1 MDASPA
7 LTQTEPASNAAPTP
21 RMTGRDWMLLALIL
35 CIAGGLRYA
44 RARVDGLTFDEQWH
58 LELSTGRGSPHVRV
72 PENVLVPDAPAVT
85 SLVGAPPLY
94 AVWTHMDRV
103 VHPPLFVLGL
113 RLWRDLFGGAD
124 LPAKLYSV
132 ACSLVGIA
140 LLYDAARNLHGRTAA
155 FWACL
160 LWAVAPTQVFI
171 DQQVRGYTLLAA
183 LGMGACAAVVRIEK
197 FGATRLRLVALG
209 ACALGMMLTHY
220 FAIGACAAIG
230 AYVLIRL
237 RGRARRDAVIALVLA
252 GVVWGIIW
260 GPLFWK
266 QRRDFAE
273 TADPWLVEHVANHLL
288 LTLGR
293 FASLPW
299 RQIAEPPEW
308 SGYLPLVGVVVLLAP
323 VALALSRK
331 RPEMLLWVLWFA
343 GTVGFVA
350 VLDLT
355 RSTKHLVFLR
365 YTSLAAPAMCIVI
378 AAVAANLGG
387 LVKHIIPA
395 TLVAIALV
403 ASPSA
408 YFAEEPDWRQLGRV
422 LDEHAV
428 PGEAIVYYRGRY
440 PQWYVEIFYLGTAH
454 YSHGFPRPIVKLAG
468 PASVELAKE
477 LPGPSAWIVS
487 GQLDRPIDEVLPG
500 FAPVEQYEFPNLA
513 IVTHVTRRSR

>member
-1 MDASPA
+1 MEASEASP
-7 LTQTEPASNAAPTP
+7 QIEPVSDMVRIS
-21 RMTGRDWMLLALIL
+21 RMTGRDWLLLALIL
-35 CIAGGLRYA
+35 VVAAGLRYA

-85 SLVGAPPLY
+85 SLVGAPPFH
-94 AVWTHMDRV
+94 AVWAHMDRV

-113 RLWRDLFGGAD
+113 RLWRDALGGGD

-197 FGATRLRLVALG
+197 VGATRRRLVALG

-220 FAIGACAAIG
+220 FAIGACAAI
-230 AYVLIRL
+230 AVYVLIRL
-237 RGRARRDAVIALVLA
+237 RGRARRDAVIALVAA
-252 GVVWGIIW
+252 GFVYGIIW
-260 GPLFWK
+260 GPFFWK
-266 QRRDFAE
+266 QRRDFSE
-273 TADPWLVEHVANHLL
+273 TADPWLVEQVSNHALV
-288 LTLGR
+288 TSER

-299 RQIAEPPEW
+299 KHLLDDYGTLG
-308 SGYLPLVGVVVLLAP
+308 SLPIVAVVVFIVP

-343 GTVGFVA
+343 GTAGFVA
-350 VLDLT
+350 ALDLA
-355 RSTKHLVFLR
+355 RSTKHLLFLR
-365 YTSLAAPAMCIVI
+365 YTSLAAPAIFVVI
-378 AAVAANLGG
+378 AAVAANFGG
-387 LVKHIIPA
+387 LVKHIVPA
-395 TLVAIALV
+395 TLVALAAL
-403 ASPSA
+403 SWRGA
-408 YFAEEPDWRQLGRV
+408 YVAEEPDWRQLGQV
-422 LDEHAV
+422 LDEHAA

-440 PQWYVEIFYLGTAH
+440 PQWYVEIFYLGTSH
-454 YSHGFPRPIVKLAG
+454 YSHEFPRPIVKLAG
-468 PASVELAKE
+468 PASVELSRE
-477 LPGPSAWIVS
+477 LPGQSAWIVS
-487 GQLDRPIDEVLPG
+487 GQLDRPIEEILPG
-500 FAPVEQYEFPNLA
+500 FAPVEQYELPNLA
-513 IVTHVTRRSR
+513 IVTRVKRTRP